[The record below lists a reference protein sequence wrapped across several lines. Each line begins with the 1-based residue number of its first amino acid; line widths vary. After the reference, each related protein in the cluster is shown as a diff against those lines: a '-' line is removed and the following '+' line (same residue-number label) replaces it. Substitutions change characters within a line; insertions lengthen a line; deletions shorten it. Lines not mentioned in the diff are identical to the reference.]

1 MRTSAAELLRVWPR
15 HKTKCDLLKATIKI
29 QINKIAVVNY
39 KFKKGNNDIWACL
52 VATTT
57 QHVQPVADDVTAT
70 LRTLCCGGRARGV
83 AANQT
88 SPIIPYMLPPPP
100 PPYHKTFVLISSSN
114 IHMSGQKKSNHLLK
128 WSQWHSKAA
137 YYSINSENINT
148 KTN

>member
-88 SPIIPYMLPPPP
+88 E
-100 PPYHKTFVLISSSN
+100 SN
-114 IHMSGQKKSNHLLK
+114 ITGKNNGL
-128 WSQWHSKAA
+128 
-137 YYSINSENINT
+137 INEEPWLMYIYRQGLPGR
-148 KTN
+148 